1 MINQGRSSER
11 TFQNLS
17 DYKPKY
23 RPVEVTE
30 SIESTARRIALDLG
44 ASEQIYDGNA
54 SAYAHERMLPRTE
67 ALMIDK
73 WNAEGGIT
81 GMTLVLR
88 GQGEIQRRLKLV
100 LENFHIAAPNVKIN
114 DAELYMIV
122 EDTIDSLAS
131 FRQIFGKMDSHLVN

>member
-44 ASEQIYDGNA
+44 ASELIYDGNA

-88 GQGEIQRRLKLV
+88 GQGEIQ
-100 LENFHIAAPNVKIN
+100 
-114 DAELYMIV
+114 
-122 EDTIDSLAS
+122 AS
-131 FRQIFGKMDSHLVN
+131 HFGRQIFIPLRGRGPDQGRASLQHTHRHRRRRPQGTAFGCADRSG